1 MLDSWITTDADNPL
15 EPDYIYRHVLEMLS
29 IKMRLTV
36 IRLGSPDPWDWHLI
50 PVRHSGFTSS
60 LLDINHAF
68 REQKLRDFKDRNYM
82 AQSVI
87 PRLKQVAQTQQP
99 VIELVKTKLFGIN
112 IGYDR
117 VLIPQRNRQTPE
129 WIISSS
135 YGRFMLAQ
143 PQNFGAFDLD
153 EESIIQ
159 LLVEGRTAKEIGLQ
173 LGLSHRTVEH
183 RLERLKERLG
193 ARNTVHLVA
202 MILGSHIEN

>member
-87 PRLKQVAQTQQP
+87 P
-99 VIELVKTKLFGIN
+99 G
-112 IGYDR
+112 
-117 VLIPQRNRQTPE
+117 
-129 WIISSS
+129 
-135 YGRFMLAQ
+135 
-143 PQNFGAFDLD
+143 
-153 EESIIQ
+153 
-159 LLVEGRTAKEIGLQ
+159 
-173 LGLSHRTVEH
+173 
-183 RLERLKERLG
+183 
-193 ARNTVHLVA
+193 
-202 MILGSHIEN
+202 